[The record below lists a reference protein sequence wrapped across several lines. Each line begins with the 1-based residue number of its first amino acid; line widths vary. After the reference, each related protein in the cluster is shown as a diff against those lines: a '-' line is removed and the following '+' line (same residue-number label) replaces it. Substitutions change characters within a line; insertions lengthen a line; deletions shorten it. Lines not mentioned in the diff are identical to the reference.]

1 MRKIIKPLFALTMI
15 VTLVISFTGRAHAAD
30 EGYNELLGD
39 PIAVYGAKLSDSQ
52 KEEVKRLLEVD
63 PDAIQEFEV
72 DGQDAAKYINGNPN
86 SNMYSSVKITQ
97 EDKGNGID
105 IDIVTPDNITQV
117 TEDMYKNALLT
128 AGVEDANVEVAS
140 PVQVSGHS
148 ALTGIY
154 KAYDAGGAELDDDR
168 MEAANE
174 ELDLTTKLTK
184 NGDVSQEKVTE
195 LMTEIKKEIADQDPA
210 TREDVEEIV
219 QDKLDKLEINLSDED
234 RQLLIDLFNKLKD
247 LDIDFGKVRDQLEDI
262 ASTIKDKLG
271 DLDIDE
277 GFWEKVKNFFN
288 DLIDSI
294 ASFFSKDEA

>member
-1 MRKIIKPLFALTMI
+1 MLKTIKQLLAITMVLALAF
-15 VTLVISFTGRAHAAD
+15 SFGVKTEAAD

-52 KEEVKRLLEVD
+52 LGEVKKLLEVN

-72 DGQDAAKYINGNPN
+72 DGQDAATYIDGNPN

-97 EDKGNGID
+97 KDKGNGIV
-105 IDIVTPDNITQV
+105 INIVTPDNITQV
-117 TEDMYKNALLT
+117 TSDMYKNALLT
-128 AGVEDANVEVAS
+128 AGVEDAVVDVAS

-154 KAYDAGGAELDDDR
+154 KAYDAGGAELDKDR
-168 MEAANE
+168 MEVANE
-174 ELDLTTKLTK
+174 ELDVTTQLTK
-184 NGDVSQEKVTE
+184 NEDLSQEEVTG
-195 LMTEIKKEIADQDPA
+195 LMTDIKKAIAEQDPA

-219 QDKLDKLEINLSDED
+219 KEQLDNLEISLNDED
-234 RQLLIDLFNKLKD
+234 RQLLIDLFDKIKD
-247 LDIDFGKVRDQLEDI
+247 LDIDFDKIKDQLDDI

-271 DLDIDE
+271 DIDIDE
-277 GFWEKVKNFFN
+277 GFWDKVKNFFN

-294 ASFFSKDEA
+294 ASIFK

>member
-1 MRKIIKPLFALTMI
+1 MMLKTIKQLLAITMVLALAF
-15 VTLVISFTGRAHAAD
+15 SFGVKTEAAD

-52 KEEVKRLLEVD
+52 LGEVKKLLEVN

-72 DGQDAAKYINGNPN
+72 DGQDAATYIDGNPN

-97 EDKGNGID
+97 KDKGNGIV
-105 IDIVTPDNITQV
+105 INIVTPDNITQV
-117 TEDMYKNALLT
+117 TSDMYKNALLT
-128 AGVEDANVEVAS
+128 AGVEDAVVDVAS

-154 KAYDAGGAELDDDR
+154 KAYDAGGAELDKDR
-168 MEAANE
+168 MEVANE
-174 ELDLTTKLTK
+174 ELDVTTQLTK
-184 NGDVSQEKVTE
+184 NEDLSQEEVTG
-195 LMTEIKKEIADQDPA
+195 LMTDIKKAIAEQDPA

-219 QDKLDKLEINLSDED
+219 KEQLDNLEISLNDED
-234 RQLLIDLFNKLKD
+234 RQLLIDLFDKIKD
-247 LDIDFGKVRDQLEDI
+247 LDIDFDKIKDQLDDI

-271 DLDIDE
+271 DIDIDE
-277 GFWEKVKNFFN
+277 GFWDKVKNFFN

-294 ASFFSKDEA
+294 ASIFK